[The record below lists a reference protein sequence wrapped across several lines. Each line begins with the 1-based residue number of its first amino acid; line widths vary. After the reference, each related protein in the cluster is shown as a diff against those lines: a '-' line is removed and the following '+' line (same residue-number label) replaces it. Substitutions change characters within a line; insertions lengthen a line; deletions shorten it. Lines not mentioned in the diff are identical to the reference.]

1 MAFVEYVPG
10 MRKGATGRNI
20 ALGIVYVLALPIL
33 STLAFVWVP
42 VYVGINYN
50 GIARDLSSIPGIS
63 PDGGVRTAAV
73 AFVYLVIISFGPRIV
88 QWLIGM

>member
-20 ALGIVYVLALPIL
+20 ALGVVYVLALPIL

-50 GIARDLSSIPGIS
+50 GIARDLSSIPGVS
-63 PDGGVRTAAV
+63 PDGGVRTGV
-73 AFVYLVIISFGPRIV
+73 VVFVYLVVISFGPRIV